1 MEIWAREVHRL
12 PGVSQEFCLV
22 HSRSLISASDARWG
36 PQEYLDAMAP
46 VPNFA
51 GLKFTDFSFHT
62 FQNLLSRSGSHI
74 AIAYEV
80 LASTYPSVS

>member
-1 MEIWAREVHRL
+1 
-12 PGVSQEFCLV
+12 
-22 HSRSLISASDARWG
+22 
-36 PQEYLDAMAP
+36 MAP